1 MIHSRVNRTVFPF
14 WRYIP
19 RALFPHHLL
28 SNTTFCSFWQRVTA
42 TQRQVNIAD
51 RMWARLVSS
60 TNQPNFVC
68 YNKFVQQLHKQNTLN
83 QADEIESYVVA
94 EISKSAAT
102 SPSSSVR
109 DPNQLFATRFLQYNV
124 CELTV
129 CSLNQKEN
137 SGWFPS

>member
-1 MIHSRVNRTVFPF
+1 M
-14 WRYIP
+14 
-19 RALFPHHLL
+19 
-28 SNTTFCSFWQRVTA
+28 TFCSFWQRVTA

-60 TNQPNFVC
+60 TNQPNFVR

-102 SPSSSVR
+102 SPSSSSVR

-129 CSLNQKEN
+129 CSFNQKDD
-137 SGWFPS
+137 SRWFPS

>member
-1 MIHSRVNRTVFPF
+1 M
-14 WRYIP
+14 
-19 RALFPHHLL
+19 
-28 SNTTFCSFWQRVTA
+28 
-42 TQRQVNIAD
+42 NIAD

-60 TNQPNFVC
+60 TNQPNFVR

-102 SPSSSVR
+102 SPSSSSVR

-129 CSLNQKEN
+129 CSFNQKDD
-137 SGWFPS
+137 SRWFPS